1 MNAYQLRHRS
11 DDPVDRRDVRSV
23 APGSIQAQAQAQA
36 RSHAATAQ
44 SFRSILVPLDLS
56 ARSDR
61 VVGRLAQL
69 PLEAHARIV
78 LLHVVPSLVAPRELR
93 RALGDA
99 RKALYDEAQHLRE
112 RLPDTVEID
121 VEVRVGVALTKIAE
135 QASRMNA
142 DLIVMGRGQAR
153 FLREAFLGSTA
164 ERVVRQSQRPVLAV
178 RLQPRGAYQRP
189 ALAVGLDP
197 LAEQAVHSAFK
208 VLASPLPAID
218 VVHAFDIPFR
228 GLIYP
233 SLPRDEAKTMREAA
247 RANALHGLT
256 QVLARA
262 LSTSGLRPT
271 ERPWWKHH
279 VRFGSPR
286 EVVAEAVAKAGSDL
300 LVVSTR
306 ACSGAAY
313 AFAGSVAG
321 DLLRAAD
328 CDVLIVPPAPAER
341 RPTRT

>member
-11 DDPVDRRDVRSV
+11 DDPVDRRGACSA
-23 APGSIQAQAQAQA
+23 APGSTKAPA
-36 RSHAATAQ
+36 RSSAATAQ
-44 SFRSILVPLDLS
+44 AFRSILVPLDLS

-69 PLEAHARIV
+69 PLEAHAHIV
-78 LLHVVPSLVAPRELR
+78 LLHVVPSLIAPRELR

-99 RKALYDEAQHLRE
+99 RKALDAEAQHLRE

-121 VEVRVGVALTKIAE
+121 IEVRVGIAPIKIAE
-135 QASRMNA
+135 HASRMNA
-142 DLIVMGRGQAR
+142 DLIVMGRGQPR
-153 FLREAFLGSTA
+153 LLREAFLGSTA
-164 ERVVRQSQRPVLAV
+164 ERVVRQAQRPVLAV
-178 RLQPRGAYQRP
+178 RLQPRGIYQRP
-189 ALAVGLDP
+189 ALAVGLDS

-256 QVLARA
+256 QVLAQA
-262 LSTSGLRPT
+262 LSTSGLRHT
-271 ERPWWKHH
+271 ERPCWKHQ

-286 EVVAEAVAKAGSDL
+286 EVVSETVAKAGSDL

-313 AFAGSVAG
+313 AFVGSVAG
-321 DLLRAAD
+321 DLLRAVD
-328 CDVLIVPPAPAER
+328 CDVLIVPPAPASR
-341 RPTRT
+341 LPTRT